1 MRAWSTI
8 GGYDRSMKDWK
19 SGKGRFWEVDAA
31 RGVAILMMVLYHFL
45 YDLDTFGGYAIES
58 TSGFWSL
65 FADAT
70 ATLFLF
76 LVGVSVVI
84 SASKSGG
91 SGGNFGKFF
100 WRGARIFV
108 YGMILTLVTWML
120 GMGLIVFGILHLIGV
135 CIILAYPFL
144 RHRFLS
150 LVTGLAVIAT
160 GAWLMAQ
167 DFSTQS
173 PFLLPFGIPPE
184 GLFMPDYRPLLPWFG
199 VVLLGVFVGNIVYGA
214 GKRPAERTPYIGRLL
229 GVLGRWSLGIY
240 LVHQPILVGVLSLL
254 GVIEL

>member
-1 MRAWSTI
+1 
-8 GGYDRSMKDWK
+8 
-19 SGKGRFWEVDAA
+19 
-31 RGVAILMMVLYHFL
+31 MMVLYHFM
-45 YDLDTFGGYAIES
+45 YDLDTFGGYGIES

-84 SASKSGG
+84 SASKSGEG
-91 SGGNFGKFF
+91 RGGFGKFL
-100 WRGARIFV
+100 WRGARTFG
-108 YGMILTLVTWML
+108 YGMILTLVTWVL

-144 RHRFLS
+144 RHGFLS

-167 DFSTQS
+167 DFTTQS
-173 PFLLPFGIPPE
+173 PFLLPFGIPPQ

-199 VVLLGVFVGNIVYGA
+199 VVLLGVFVGNLVYGQS
-214 GKRPAERTPYIGRLL
+214 KRRAMRTPYLARPL
-229 GVLGRWSLGIY
+229 GFLGRWSLGIY
-240 LVHQPILVGVLSLL
+240 LVHQPVLIAALSVL